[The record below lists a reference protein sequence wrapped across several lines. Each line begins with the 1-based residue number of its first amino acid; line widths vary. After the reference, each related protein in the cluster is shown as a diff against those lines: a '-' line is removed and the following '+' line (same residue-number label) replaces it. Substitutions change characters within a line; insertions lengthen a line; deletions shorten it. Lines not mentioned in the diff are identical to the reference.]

1 MTETFKGSPAYCEAR
16 ALELLYQG
24 FRVSKKIYL
33 ATGEV
38 IYTMT
43 KKG

>member
-16 ALELLYQG
+16 ALELLYKG
-24 FRVSKKIYL
+24 FRVSKKTFL